1 MKKLLYTTSFSLVL
15 MIATSIQASNKIAI
29 INVAQIFQKLPA
41 REVIAKQLENEF
53 KGYATDLKNMEKK
66 LRTDME
72 KLQRD
77 RSIMKT
83 SDINNMEKNIMEQR
97 ETFSNKAQIFEINNR
112 RRQTEERNKILRR
125 IQDAVKIVAMK
136 KNYDIVI
143 DTSAVVYTLPSKN
156 ITAEVLKEVK

>member
-1 MKKLLYTTSFSLVL
+1 MKKWLYTISFSLVL
-15 MIATSIQASNKIAI
+15 TISTNIQAVDKIAI
-29 INVAQIFQKLPA
+29 INIAQIFQKLPA
-41 REVIAKQLENEF
+41 REVAAKQLENEF
-53 KGYATDLKNMEKK
+53 KGYATNLKSMEKK
-66 LRTDME
+66 LRNDIE

-97 ETFSNKAQIFEINNR
+97 ETFSNKAQIFEMDNH

-143 DTSAVVYTLPSKN
+143 DTSTVVYALPSKN
-156 ITAEVLKEVK
+156 ITADVLKEVK